1 MTNLATRRE
10 RGIWRHPALKTAVL
24 LLTGLFIAWALYG
37 QWTDMRASARALR
50 VEWRW
55 IAAASATVLAV
66 YALLIQSWRLLLRGW
81 GGELAYPAAVRIWTI
96 ANLGRWIPGKVWS
109 VGALSVL
116 ATREGVSGA
125 AAAGAA
131 VLGTLLN
138 IGAGFGVAVIMGAE
152 GLDTV
157 YPGFRTGALVA
168 TAVFLAGVL
177 ALPKLLPPV
186 LAWFAAR
193 RGVPLTGTQLSAG
206 TLWAAAAMNAASW
219 LGYGLAFALFSRG
232 VTPRISSD
240 PALFIAVFTASYLV
254 GYLVLFSPGGLGFR
268 EAALTVLLVGVGAAG
283 QGDAV
288 ILGVTSR
295 VWLTVLEVL
304 PGLVSLLV
312 LPASQRAALQQN
324 EAARDLHE
332 STGHALSDHRSRSLD
347 GSP

>member
-1 MTNLATRRE
+1 MTTTATWRE
-10 RGIWRHPALKTAVL
+10 RGRWHHPAIKVVVL
-24 LLTGLFIAWALYG
+24 LLTGIFIAWALHG
-37 QWTDMRASARALR
+37 QWTAMRASARELR

-66 YALLIQSWRLLLRGW
+66 YGVLIQSWRLLLRGW
-81 GGELAYPAAVRIWTI
+81 GGELAYPVAVRIWTI

-116 ATREGVSGA
+116 AAREGVSGG

-138 IGAGFGVAVIMGAE
+138 IGAGFAVAVIMGAK
-152 GLDTV
+152 GLDAV

-168 TAVFLAGVL
+168 TAIFVGGVL
-177 ALPKLLPPV
+177 ALPRVLPPV
-186 LAWFAAR
+186 LAWLATK
-193 RGVPLTGTQLSAG
+193 RGTPPATRQLSAK
-206 TLWAAAAMNAASW
+206 TLWAAAAMNAVSW

-232 VTPRISSD
+232 VTPRISGD
-240 PALFIAVFTASYLV
+240 PALFIAVFTASYLI

-268 EAALTVLLVGVGAAG
+268 EAALTVFLVGVGAAG

-304 PGLVSLLV
+304 PGLISLLF
-312 LPASQRAALQQN
+312 LPASQRAALPRA
-324 EAARDLHE
+324 E
-332 STGHALSDHRSRSLD
+332 
-347 GSP
+347 